1 MFTFYL
7 FFFKYIF
14 QFIIIMAIKEYVY
27 RCVFACVCVC
37 VCKSYT
43 RSPGFFSPLPR
54 LSLQSPPRLWLPLV
68 DLATHWKVA
77 LQSPTSHPPTPGLR
91 FPMQIAPLV
100 TRMVL
105 LSNIALYPDFIW
117 AAVCLKIIVPITK
130 PLALGRPAS
139 WTGLLG
145 QCFSNVHVHI
155 TLRGDLI
162 KMQRFGRFG
171 VEPKDLHL

>member
-27 RCVFACVCVC
+27 MCVLRVCASRTQEV
-37 VCKSYT
+37 
-43 RSPGFFSPLPR
+43 RASPPPLPC
-54 LSLQSPPRLWLPLV
+54 LSLQSRPRLWLPLV
-68 DLATHWKVA
+68 DLATHCKVA

-91 FPMQIAPLV
+91 FPMEIAPLV

-145 QCFSNVHVHI
+145 QCFSNMNVHI

-162 KMQRFGRFG
+162 KMQRFGRLG